1 MTRVGILCVLF
12 CSVLVAGC
20 STPAARIGRNR
31 ETFEAFPSN
40 VQENVRLGRIEMGY
54 SRDMVYIAL
63 GQPRRVYDRQ
73 SEETTTEIWAYTGLR
88 YGGGF
93 HHPVDTAHVF
103 RDAEGEVHFV
113 YGITWVTVD
122 DRVEFE
128 TLRVEFEDDKVVAIE
143 NLRR

>member
-1 MTRVGILCVLF
+1 MLFVLLGAF
-12 CSVLVAGC
+12 VVAGC

-31 ETFEAFPSN
+31 ETFDAFPEG

-54 SRDMVYIAL
+54 STDMVFIAL
-63 GQPRRVYDRQ
+63 GNPRRVYDRQ
-73 SEETTTEIWAYTGLR
+73 SAARTTEIWAYTGFR

-93 HHPVDTAHVF
+93 HRPVDTAHVF
-103 RDAEGEVHFV
+103 RDAEGEVRYV

-122 DRVEFE
+122 DRVELE